1 MGMGTNWVGLALP
14 AHRSLQRALVGKMES
29 LGMLGATAGFGKELN
44 IQGDKK

>member
-14 AHRSLQRALVGKMES
+14 AHRSLLRALVGKMES
-29 LGMLGATAGFGKELN
+29 LGTLSATADFGKQLN